1 MKKKVNVT
9 FQVQYET
16 EIEVDTDLP
25 EGTYELDCEE
35 LSECYDRNDNL
46 IDITETIID
55 SVTAIIESKEV
66 FDIELPMS
74 QGIFYREDSFEV
86 VNIIV

>member
-1 MKKKVNVT
+1 MKKKINVT

-25 EGTYELDCEE
+25 EGTYELVGETLIDV
-35 LSECYDRNDNL
+35 YTKDNL
-46 IDITETIID
+46 IVKTQQLEDMVLSIVESEVAFNIDIPENETV
-55 SVTAIIESKEV
+55 S
-66 FDIELPMS
+66 
-74 QGIFYREDSFEV
+74 YRKNSFEV